1 MQSLVESTPR
11 PIIEIPETYFPE
23 VINDSLNLRFKAVNF
38 AWKTII
44 INQHRVVLN
53 EIIGLGSQGKVYAGI
68 SNLYGDVAVKEI
80 PRIFVPIIH
89 YKAESLGIGPK
100 LYDVYYDNTYT
111 YIIMERLDRTITLRD
126 IYSYSYEICEM
137 VTILIENGIFHND
150 LRDTNIMFSS
160 SEQSSDGRD
169 HRFSRCGSNRMTGEQ
184 DRLYIVDYDSAAMAF
199 SDDDDDLIR
208 FLNIEEYNTYLKKN
222 YYIYISGKKYML
234 NFSSHPALIDRLH
247 KAIDKFVF

>member
-1 MQSLVESTPR
+1 MQSLVEFTPR
-11 PIIEIPETYFPE
+11 PTIEIPETYFPE

-100 LYDVYYDNTYT
+100 LYDVYYDNKYT
-111 YIIMERLDRTITLRD
+111 YIIMERLDSTITLRD

-150 LRDTNIMFSS
+150 LRDTNIMAGNTDSN
-160 SEQSSDGRD
+160 GR
-169 HRFSRCGSNRMTGEQ
+169 